1 MLFNS
6 LKKLFLSVKA
16 VFLFLPSLEFN
27 DDKKMTKNEKELE
40 LTENGKFMMSGIG
53 TQKPFLSP
61 SKKPVLVSL
70 Y

>member
-6 LKKLFLSVKA
+6 LKKLFVSVKA

-40 LTENGKFMMSGIG
+40 LTENGKFMMSG
-53 TQKPFLSP
+53 
-61 SKKPVLVSL
+61 LVPKNHF
-70 Y
+70 